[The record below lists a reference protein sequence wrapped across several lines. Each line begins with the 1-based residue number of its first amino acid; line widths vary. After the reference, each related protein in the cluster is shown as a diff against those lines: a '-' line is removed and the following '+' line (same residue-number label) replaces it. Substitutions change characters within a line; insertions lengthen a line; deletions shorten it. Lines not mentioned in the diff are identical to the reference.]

1 MRLQFI
7 LSEIGIGLRRNLSMT
22 ISVILVTFVSLTFVG
37 VAGLLQ
43 TQIGKMKDDWY
54 NKVEVSVFLCPSNS
68 SQPTCASGVVTD
80 DQKADILAALDAPDV
95 AQFIQQPIYF
105 ESQAE
110 AFAAFQKQYA
120 GQFWASVATVDDMNA
135 SFRIKLTDPTK
146 YQVVADVLTGR
157 QGVEEVQDQRRLFD
171 RLFLVLDRATL
182 LAGGLAGVMLLA
194 AVLLI
199 TTTIRLSAMS
209 RRRETGIMRLVGAST
224 LFIQLPF
231 MLEGAIA
238 ATIGAGLAIGA
249 LWLGVKYLVTDWLGS
264 SVSWIP
270 DIGTSDV
277 WVVAPLLLVI
287 AILLATLSSVV
298 TLSRYTKV

>member
-1 MRLQFI
+1 VRLQFV
-7 LSEIGIGLRRNLSMT
+7 LSEIGQGLRRNLSMT

-43 TQIGKMKDDWY
+43 TQIGTMKDDWY
-54 NKVEVSVFLCPSNS
+54 DKVEVSVFLCPANS
-68 SQPTCASGVVTD
+68 SAPTCASGAVSEE
-80 DQKADILAALDAPDV
+80 QKADILAALDEPDI
-95 AQFIQQPIYF
+95 AQYIQQPIYF
-105 ESQAE
+105 ETQEE
-110 AFAAFQKQYA
+110 AFARFQEQFA
-120 GQFWASVATVDDMNA
+120 GQFWASAATVEDMNS

-146 YQVVADVLTGR
+146 YEVIADVLSGR

-182 LAGGLAGVMLLA
+182 LAGGLALVMLLA

-199 TTTIRLSAMS
+199 TTTIRLSALS

-224 LFIQLPF
+224 FFIQLPF

-238 ATIGAGLAIGA
+238 ATVGAALAIGA
-249 LWLGVKYLVTDWLGS
+249 LWLGVKYLVTDWLGE

-270 DIGTSDV
+270 YVGTSDV
-277 WVVAPLLLVI
+277 LTIAPVLLGI
-287 AILLATLSSVV
+287 AILLATISSVV